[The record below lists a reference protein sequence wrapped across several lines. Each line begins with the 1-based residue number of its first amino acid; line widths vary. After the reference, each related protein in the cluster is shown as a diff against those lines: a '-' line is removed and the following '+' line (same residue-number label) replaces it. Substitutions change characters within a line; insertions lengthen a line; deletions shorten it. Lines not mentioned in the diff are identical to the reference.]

1 MYMDFYELMLIYQD
15 VFNPKYFIL
24 LAATI
29 IIFYDWKN
37 SRDEILQLFGRL
49 AVMGVCYIIG
59 FSIMEVLLNYYL
71 SLHPDLSSPDSPLQY
86 LEDVSAIIGMSI
98 GLMLGAVAWKKF
110 GYGAEVLGGV
120 VGLICVSVPFT
131 VISYFWNIS
140 GHVTFTAAPVT
151 YLTAIDRRLAFM
163 YVVPLIMVVNRPV
176 VGAHDWLQS
185 IAGFVLG
192 VSLMLPGIRYYLKLK
207 RSSD

>member
-1 MYMDFYELMLIYQD
+1 MDFYELVLVYQD

-24 LAATI
+24 LTAI
-29 IIFYDWKN
+29 IMIFYDWKN
-37 SRDEILQLFGRL
+37 SGDEIRRLFGRL
-49 AVMGVCYIIG
+49 IVVGACYIIG
-59 FSIMEVLLNYYL
+59 FSIMEILLNYYL
-71 SLHPDLSSPDSPLQY
+71 SLHPYLSSPDSPLQY
-86 LEDVSAIIGMSI
+86 LEDISAIIGMSI
-98 GLMLGAVAWKKF
+98 GLMLGAVAWKKL
-110 GYGAEVLGGV
+110 GYGAEVIGGII
-120 VGLICVSVPFT
+120 GLVSVSIPYS
-131 VISYFWNIS
+131 VISCFWNIS

-151 YLTAIDRRLAFM
+151 YLTAIDRRLAFL

-192 VSLMLPGIRYYLKLK
+192 ISLMLPGVKYYIKLK